1 MKKYRWIGDKLCGTA
16 CDIQSKYCA
25 TGERCVNECFEQD
38 GKGAFRYMI
47 DGKPMQIE
55 VPSDKYDEALKAM
68 EEKIRNGQ
76 VNGVMDPVEAKKIIW
91 KGHFTYAQA
100 KNIAKA
106 GLNSALVGVL
116 KLLCR

>member
-1 MKKYRWIGDKLCGTA
+1 
-16 CDIQSKYCA
+16 
-25 TGERCVNECFEQD
+25 
-38 GKGAFRYMI
+38 
-47 DGKPMQIE
+47 
-55 VPSDKYDEALKAM
+55 M

-76 VNGVMDPVEAKKIIW
+76 VNGVMDPVEAKKIIR